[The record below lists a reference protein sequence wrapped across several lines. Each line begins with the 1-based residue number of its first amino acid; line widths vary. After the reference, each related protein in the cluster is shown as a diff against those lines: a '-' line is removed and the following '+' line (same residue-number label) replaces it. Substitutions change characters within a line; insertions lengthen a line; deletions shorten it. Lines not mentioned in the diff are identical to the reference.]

1 MSNYQMNDN
10 SGTLFKNAKKTQ
22 ENHPD
27 FNGTVKINGVEMW
40 ISGWTKVNQDGSK
53 RISLSFKPKDGAPQP
68 PREKS
73 ILDDDDFM

>member
-10 SGTLFKNAKKTQ
+10 SGTLFKNAKKTA

-27 FNGTVKINGVEMW
+27 FTGTVKINGVEMW

-53 RISLSFKPKDGAPQP
+53 RISLSFKAKDGAQQPQ
-68 PREKS
+68 REKS
-73 ILDDDDFM
+73 ILEEDDIF